1 MRDATRCALLGSLLL
16 GTLQAHGQGVVTQ
29 KILSQDAART
39 IAEAAL
45 AECKSRGF
53 HTSVAVVDRS
63 GTLLVVLRDELASP
77 ATVDMAR
84 GKAYTALVFRSSTL
98 EFQQATATDP
108 ARAPQRNVPG
118 ILALGGGVPIT
129 VNGEI
134 LGGVA
139 SSGSS
144 QKDDDECARAGLA
157 KAADILKE

>member
-1 MRDATRCALLGSLLL
+1 MSIAIRCVISSAALLAAWQV
-16 GTLQAHGQGVVTQ
+16 QAQGVVTQ
-29 KILSQDAART
+29 KILSLNAAKV

-45 AECKSRGF
+45 AECRGRGF

-63 GTLLVVLRDELASP
+63 GTLLVVLRDEGANP
-77 ATVDMAR
+77 ATIDMAK
-84 GKAYTALVFRSSTL
+84 GKAYTALVFRSRTL
-98 EFQQATATDP
+98 DFQKATADDP
-108 ARAPQRNVPG
+108 TRAPQRNVPG

-129 VNGEI
+129 VDGEI

-157 KAADILKE
+157 KAAELLK

>member
-1 MRDATRCALLGSLLL
+1 MRVAIRCVISSAALLGAW
-16 GTLQAHGQGVVTQ
+16 QAHAQGVVTQ
-29 KILSQDAART
+29 KILSLNAAKV

-45 AECKSRGF
+45 AECRGRGF

-63 GTLLVVLRDELASP
+63 GTLLVVLRDEGANP
-77 ATVDMAR
+77 ATIDMAK
-84 GKAYTALVFRSSTL
+84 GKAYTALVFRSRTL
-98 EFQQATATDP
+98 DFQKATAEDP
-108 ARAPQRNVPG
+108 TRAPQRNVPG

-129 VNGEI
+129 VDGEI

-157 KAADILKE
+157 KAAELLK

>member
-1 MRDATRCALLGSLLL
+1 MRVATRCVVLAAGLLGACEA
-16 GTLQAHGQGVVTQ
+16 GAQGVVTQ
-29 KILSQDAART
+29 KILSLNVAKV

-45 AECKSRGF
+45 AECRSRGF
-53 HTSVAVVDRS
+53 HTSVAVVDRA
-63 GTLLVVLRDELASP
+63 GTLLVVLRDELANP
-77 ATVDMAR
+77 ATIDMAR
-84 GKAYTALVFRSSTL
+84 GKAYTAMVFRSSTL
-98 EFQQATATDP
+98 DFQQATANDP

-157 KAADILKE
+157 KAGDLLK

>member
-1 MRDATRCALLGSLLL
+1 MRIATRCVILGGLLL
-16 GTLQAHGQGVVTQ
+16 GAFQAQGQGVVTQ
-29 KILSQDAART
+29 RILSLSLART

-45 AECKSRGF
+45 AECKGRGF

-63 GTLLVVLRDELASP
+63 GTLLVLLRDELASP
-77 ATVDMAR
+77 ATIDMAR
-84 GKAYTALVFRSSTL
+84 GKAYTAFVFRSSTL
-98 EFQQATATDP
+98 DFQQATANDP
-108 ARAPQRNVPG
+108 ARTPQRNVPG

-157 KAADILKE
+157 KAADLLK

>member
-1 MRDATRCALLGSLLL
+1 MRVAIGCVILSAALLGAW
-16 GTLQAHGQGVVTQ
+16 QAHAQGVVTQ
-29 KILSQDAART
+29 KILSLNAAKV

-45 AECKSRGF
+45 AECRGRGF

-63 GTLLVVLRDELASP
+63 GTLLVVLRDEGANP
-77 ATVDMAR
+77 ATIDMAK
-84 GKAYTALVFRSSTL
+84 GKAYTALVFRSRTL
-98 EFQQATATDP
+98 DFQKATADDP

-118 ILALGGGVPIT
+118 ILALGGGVPII
-129 VNGEI
+129 VDGEI

-157 KAADILKE
+157 KAAELLK

>member
-1 MRDATRCALLGSLLL
+1 MRVAIACLVLGAALLGATD
-16 GTLQAHGQGVVTQ
+16 GGAQGVVTQ
-29 KILSQDAART
+29 KILSLNLAKT

-63 GTLLVVLRDELASP
+63 GTLLVVLRDELANP
-77 ATVDMAR
+77 ATIDMAR
-84 GKAYTALVFRSSTL
+84 GKAYTAMVFRSSTAD
-98 EFQQATATDP
+98 FQKATASDP
-108 ARAPQRNVPG
+108 ARLPQRNVPG

-157 KAADILKE
+157 RAEDLLK

>member
-1 MRDATRCALLGSLLL
+1 MNLATRCVVLASALLGAF
-16 GTLQAHGQGVVTQ
+16 QAGAQGIVTQ
-29 KILSQDAART
+29 KILSLNAAKV

-45 AECKSRGF
+45 AECRGRGF

-63 GTLLVVLRDELASP
+63 GTLLVVLRDEGANP
-77 ATVDMAR
+77 ATIDMAK
-84 GKAYTALVFRSSTL
+84 GKAYTALVFRSATKD
-98 EFQQATATDP
+98 FQKATSEDP
-108 ARAPQRNVPG
+108 TRAPQRNVPG

-157 KAADILKE
+157 KAAELLK

>member
-1 MRDATRCALLGSLLL
+1 MRVTTRCTVLAAAWLVASHAG
-16 GTLQAHGQGVVTQ
+16 AQGVVTQ
-29 KILSQDAART
+29 KILSLNAAKA

-45 AECKSRGF
+45 AECKGRGF

-77 ATVDMAR
+77 ATSDMAR
-84 GKAYTALVFRSSTL
+84 GEAYTAMVFRSSTL
-98 EFQQATATDP
+98 DFQQATANDP
-108 ARAPQRNVPG
+108 TRAPQRNVPG

-157 KAADILKE
+157 KAAELLK

>member
-1 MRDATRCALLGSLLL
+1 MRIAIRCVISSAALLAAWQV
-16 GTLQAHGQGVVTQ
+16 QAQGVVTQ
-29 KILSQDAART
+29 KILSLNAAKV

-45 AECKSRGF
+45 AECRGRGF

-63 GTLLVVLRDELASP
+63 GTLLVVLRDEGANP
-77 ATVDMAR
+77 ATIDMAK
-84 GKAYTALVFRSSTL
+84 GKAYTALVFRSRTL
-98 EFQQATATDP
+98 DFQKATADDP
-108 ARAPQRNVPG
+108 TRAPQRNVPG

-129 VNGEI
+129 VDGEI

-157 KAADILKE
+157 KAAELLK